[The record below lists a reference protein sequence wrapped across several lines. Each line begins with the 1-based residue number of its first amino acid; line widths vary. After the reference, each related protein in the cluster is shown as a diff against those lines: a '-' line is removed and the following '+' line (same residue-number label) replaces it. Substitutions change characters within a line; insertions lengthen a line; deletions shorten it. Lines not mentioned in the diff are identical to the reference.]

1 MTAEKIIEK
10 LNLVTHPEGGFYKE
24 TYRAEKLITLD
35 DGRIR
40 NAGASIYYLLKDAD
54 KSHFHK
60 VSSDE
65 LWLFHLGQPL
75 EIVVITVD
83 ENIETKILGNR
94 LDMGEEPQVII
105 KANTWFAAR
114 VKDEKGFAL
123 VTCTVAPGFDFDDFE
138 LGNKNKLIKLFPNL
152 KTEIEKLSW

>member
-10 LNLVTHPEGGFYKE
+10 LNLVTHPEGGFYRE

-40 NAGASIYYLLKDAD
+40 NAGTSIYYLLKDAD

>member
-40 NAGASIYYLLKDAD
+40 NAGTSIYYLLKDAD

-123 VTCTVAPGFDFDDFE
+123 VTCTVAPGFDFGDFE